1 MYKCAVH
8 KLFIIEQ
15 ELLLIFRRSSQNSFF
30 FFLFFFDSSWQC
42 PRWSI
47 VVGGVYMWN
56 MEITEGQIKSNY
68 RQVLFSCVRTANTS
82 ACFIVSRTKLL
93 NGFLSPRALDRLNV
107 TWRSNCSGFFFVYF
121 REIFNSIGFHFCSF
135 DSCSLDGDGTGNQYS
150 LERALLSIFR
160 EVLVFKAFWSLSW
173 MLKVSEWDELKIIWI
188 SCSSAKLS
196 ANFCIITLAYWRRK
210 LALTCEFAT
219 LLKSGTT
226 QTFQGMSIGETNE
239 LHVHPSF
246 VLFFCYFTRVHEAFG
261 SDKRFFRELHVIEM
275 FIQLIRKS
283 ENSRDFIAVECFKR
297 KKNLAWCCACLWEYQ
312 E

>member
-30 FFLFFFDSSWQC
+30 FFLFFFFDSSWQC

-82 ACFIVSRTKLL
+82 ACFIVSRAKLL

-107 TWRSNCSGFFFVYF
+107 TWRSNCSVFFCVFSRDF
-121 REIFNSIGFHFCSF
+121 QFNWISFLLVRFLFPWRRWHRKSI
-135 DSCSLDGDGTGNQYS
+135 LTW
-150 LERALLSIFR
+150 A
-160 EVLVFKAFWSLSW
+160 WSLSW

-297 KKNLAWCCACLWEYQ
+297 KKNLSWCCACLWEYQ